1 MENILIPV
9 SLGELYDKISIL
21 EIKRD
26 KLSNTEDINNVIKLE
41 NINKE
46 LKLLNEVINKNNIE
60 IDNDLYAR
68 LKRVNNAIWGIE
80 DNIRT
85 FESKHRF
92 DEMFISLARS
102 VYINNDERSSIK
114 REINELYNSNIIE
127 EKIYQ
132 KY

>member
-26 KLSNTEDINNVIKLE
+26 KLSNNEDINNVIKLE